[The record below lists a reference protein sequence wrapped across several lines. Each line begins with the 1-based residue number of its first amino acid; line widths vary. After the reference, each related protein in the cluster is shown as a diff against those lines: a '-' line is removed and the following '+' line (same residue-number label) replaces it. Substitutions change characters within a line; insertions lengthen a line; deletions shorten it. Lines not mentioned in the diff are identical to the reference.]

1 MRTGAR
7 QRRPNSCA
15 SEPYWSYEDIGA
27 FVVFV
32 TLLGAT
38 IRLLVRVQ
46 VLPHS
51 ATGEPSAAIQFGVIA
66 LLSGALYMILKWRY
80 HRAVIV
86 PLGWVLPT
94 LFYYMLSLLLGIAS
108 GCAVGLYL
116 HTGHHY
122 HRSYFC
128 TIPLSRRRTTL
139 ALLYGYGRRV
149 RLASCGFEIHG
160 SLGDHARVLQ
170 PGAMPDGGIVA
181 VITVNRKRSRFR
193 LPGQAQWICPVLNV
207 QDMCRRLVPNAYP
220 AFLSFRWTRCTTV
233 SGIRSVVYPRLNR
246 VSEFSHL
253 NTPGSLLN
261 MRRIVRSLKHHNSA
275 NSPTE

>member
-108 GCAVGLYL
+108 GCAVALYL
-116 HTGHHY
+116 HTGNQLFSHVAVDELLVGIAFGPILEESFFRGCLLPLLGQTTGNAAAIIITALTFALFHSPGDVQHWLCFTATGVVY
-122 HRSYFC
+122 GWLRVASRSTAASAIMHAFYN
-128 TIPLSRRRTTL
+128 L
-139 ALLYGYGRRV
+139 ALCLM
-149 RLASCGFEIHG
+149 AE
-160 SLGDHARVLQ
+160 SLR
-170 PGAMPDGGIVA
+170 
-181 VITVNRKRSRFR
+181 
-193 LPGQAQWICPVLNV
+193 
-207 QDMCRRLVPNAYP
+207 
-220 AFLSFRWTRCTTV
+220 
-233 SGIRSVVYPRLNR
+233 
-246 VSEFSHL
+246 
-253 NTPGSLLN
+253 
-261 MRRIVRSLKHHNSA
+261 
-275 NSPTE
+275 